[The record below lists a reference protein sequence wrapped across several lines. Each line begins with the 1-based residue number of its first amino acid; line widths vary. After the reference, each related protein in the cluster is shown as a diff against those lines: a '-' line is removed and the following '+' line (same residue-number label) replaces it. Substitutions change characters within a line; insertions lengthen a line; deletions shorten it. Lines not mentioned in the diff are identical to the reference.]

1 MDADVKRGR
10 SGQPAPL
17 LPLVMPAHIWSD
29 HVRFRTPR
37 LLESPG
43 AIALL
48 FISHFFSSGFFLFP
62 PSFPLPDTWFRHI
75 YTSRVPV
82 TLPTFQT
89 KKKSLPHRMLTGKT
103 PPRLVSRNPRGA
115 LSDPP
120 RPCASS
126 RWSQTRHRK
135 DPGARG
141 HRSTS
146 VCSLNWGGG
155 KGNYRRSS
163 P

>member
-1 MDADVKRGR
+1 
-10 SGQPAPL
+10 
-17 LPLVMPAHIWSD
+17 MPAHIWSD

-89 KKKSLPHRMLTGKT
+89 KKKNPSLTECSLVKRHHALFRAIRGAHFQIHHAPVPHRDGVKRDIGKIQVHAVT
-103 PPRLVSRNPRGA
+103 AAPAFVP
-115 LSDPP
+115 
-120 RPCASS
+120 
-126 RWSQTRHRK
+126 
-135 DPGARG
+135 
-141 HRSTS
+141 
-146 VCSLNWGGG
+146 
-155 KGNYRRSS
+155 
-163 P
+163 